1 MVRRGI
7 EIARGVYGIYR
18 DELKR
23 EEEHKAGK
31 DNMSLH
37 TMDMEHISLGDFLR
51 DTRDKRGLD
60 LDAIADDTK
69 ISMKNLKALEAGDF
83 AALPAEAFT
92 RGIYTLYAKALSLDP
107 EHVLNRY
114 SEEKPAGVKS
124 GEKATAKSDSP
135 QDVGQMA
142 QRPSSLPLAV
152 VGLAL
157 LFMLLAGGF
166 LCWYF
171 SWNPAT
177 YLSQKLRS
185 LQDPVPNVEQAIKS
199 DDVPMVPDPLSYFP
213 STGSKGVKTHYLFS
227 LPTPS
232 SATAAV
238 SGPVI
243 PEDVPGNTEVAP
255 ATPPALQNLR

>member
-1 MVRRGI
+1 
-7 EIARGVYGIYR
+7 
-18 DELKR
+18 
-23 EEEHKAGK
+23 
-31 DNMSLH
+31 MSLH

-107 EHVLNRY
+107 EHVLKRY
-114 SEEKPAGVKS
+114 SEEKPVRL
-124 GEKATAKSDSP
+124 KSDETVKTSNDQP
-135 QDVGQMA
+135 QDVGHMA
-142 QRPSSLPLAV
+142 ERPSSLPVAI
-152 VGLAL
+152 VGMAL
-157 LFMLLAGGF
+157 LFLLLAGCF

-185 LQDPVPNVEQAIKS
+185 FQDPRPNVEQAIKS

-213 STGSKGVKTHYLFS
+213 SIGRKGSRTHYLLS

-243 PEDVPGNTEVAP
+243 HEDAKGNNEVAP